1 MPKLPVRERI
11 VRAASELL
19 TKSGREAVSTR
30 AVSAAADAQPPAI
43 YRQFQDMSGLL
54 QAAALQILKDYVR
67 DKAKRRLSDDPME
80 DLRRGWDEH
89 IAFGVNNPDAYA
101 ILYSGAEETEPA
113 REGIAILEA
122 LLTRVAE
129 AGKLRMNVQAAA
141 RLLHAGGTGVVF
153 SLIAKPDPALSSSM
167 FESLLATITVASPKP
182 KPSAQRVAPRAIA
195 LRAVLPATSN
205 TLTDG
210 ERQLL
215 DEWLER
221 LANAK
226 E

>member
-1 MPKLPVRERI
+1 M
-11 VRAASELL
+11 RAAAELL
-19 TKSGREAVSTR
+19 TKSGRDAVSTR
-30 AVSAAADAQPPAI
+30 AVSAAADVQPPAI
-43 YRQFQDMSGLL
+43 YRQFEDMQALL
-54 QAAALQILKDYVR
+54 QAAARQILKDYVR
-67 DKAKRRLSDDPME
+67 DKAKRRLSKDPME

-101 ILYSGAEETEPA
+101 ILYSGAEESEPA
-113 REGIAILEA
+113 REGMQILEA

-129 AGKLRMNVQAAA
+129 TGRLRLNVKDAA

-153 SLIAKPDPALSSSM
+153 SLVTERDPALSSSM
-167 FESLLATITVASPKP
+167 FEALIASMTVASPKP
-182 KPSAQRVAPRAIA
+182 KNATKHVAPHAIS

-210 ERQLL
+210 ERRLL

-221 LANAK
+221 LASAK